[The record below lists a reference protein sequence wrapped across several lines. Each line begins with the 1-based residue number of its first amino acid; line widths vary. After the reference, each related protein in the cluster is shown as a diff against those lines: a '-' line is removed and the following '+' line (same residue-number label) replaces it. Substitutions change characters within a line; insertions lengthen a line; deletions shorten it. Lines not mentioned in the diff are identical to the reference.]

1 MNPIRTIVIA
11 LVSIAAASSTVA
23 AQTTPPVSV
32 VAPLPTVT
40 LPAALDRV
48 LRDYEAAWTSRD
60 AKALAALFAEDGF
73 VLQGGKPPV
82 RGRAAIAAAYA
93 SQGGGALRLRA
104 LAFAT
109 QDTVGYIIGAYGYG
123 DSTDDVGK
131 FTLTLKRPRARDAR
145 WLIFSD
151 MDNAS
156 RAQRPG
162 S

>member
-1 MNPIRTIVIA
+1 MNRTVKMFAACACIA
-11 LVSIAAASSTVA
+11 VMSPSLGAQAA
-23 AQTTPPVSV
+23 PVGGA
-32 VAPLPTVT
+32 VAPLPSVT
-40 LPAALDRV
+40 LPAPLERV
-48 LRDYEAAWTSRD
+48 LRDYEAAWKARD
-60 AKALAALFAEDGF
+60 AKALSELFADDGF

-82 RGRAAIAAAYA
+82 RGRTAIAAAYA

-131 FTLTLKRPRARDAR
+131 FTLTLKRSRRDAR

-156 RAQRPG
+156 RAPRG
-162 S
+162 GG